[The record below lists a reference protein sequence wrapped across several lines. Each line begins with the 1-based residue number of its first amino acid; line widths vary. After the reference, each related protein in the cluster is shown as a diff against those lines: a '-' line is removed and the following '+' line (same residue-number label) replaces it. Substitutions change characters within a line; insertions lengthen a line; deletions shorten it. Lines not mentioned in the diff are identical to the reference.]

1 MWQLIT
7 PRPGTF
13 SAYTVVPKV
22 RSEECQRHCAGC
34 AARRR
39 HRTHATASARPSWCF
54 VTIWANLHIRTTAG
68 YKGGVLSSFPF
79 SAPFFPPPSHSILF
93 LLILILATVVAQRII
108 VARPLARDR
117 TPSRTPRFHCRRTAA
132 CASPASCDSV
142 VARARPQPG
151 RPRPARCWT
160 SIVIKRDCTFA
171 ALFPFPRTFPPTST
185 PLFPFLFF

>member
-68 YKGGVLSSFPF
+68 YKGGVLST
-79 SAPFFPPPSHSILF
+79 FFLR
-93 LLILILATVVAQRII
+93 TCQ
-108 VARPLARDR
+108 ARP
-117 TPSRTPRFHCRRTAA
+117 
-132 CASPASCDSV
+132 V
-142 VARARPQPG
+142 
-151 RPRPARCWT
+151 
-160 SIVIKRDCTFA
+160 
-171 ALFPFPRTFPPTST
+171 
-185 PLFPFLFF
+185 